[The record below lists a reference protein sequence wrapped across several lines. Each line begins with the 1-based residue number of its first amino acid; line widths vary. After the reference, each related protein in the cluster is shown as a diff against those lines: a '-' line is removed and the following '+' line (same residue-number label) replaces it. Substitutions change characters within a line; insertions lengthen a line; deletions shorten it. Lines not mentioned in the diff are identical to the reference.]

1 MLRQVLIPS
10 KENSTVSIPAEFY
23 GTKVEVLMFPF
34 HDPNAEQNDN
44 SIDEI
49 FDRHLYSFEN
59 YKFDWDEAND
69 YE

>member
-1 MLRQVLIPS
+1 MILNE
-10 KENSTVSIPAEFY
+10 ENPTVSIPAESDDLEP
-23 GTKVEVLMFPF
+23 T
-34 HDPNAEQNDN
+34 QNVD